1 MDETKDYFSYKIV
14 NGRIYTDY
22 VEQVAVIDGNNL
34 VSDVSFQQ
42 ILGELKGAKHN
53 IVLTKGTP
61 RIKKKIKG
69 RVLSLVQG
77 ASGNN
82 YYHWMFDIL
91 PKMKLCSEHYP
102 LKEINYFYASS
113 LQDFQRQTLP
123 MLDIDEKKFLSSESN
138 RHIQANEIIVA
149 DHPWYHEGYIRNQAE
164 LLPSWVVEWVR
175 KTYLKH
181 AKKFDCNEK
190 VYIDR
195 SESKYTHCQIQ
206 NDEEVSSFLLKK
218 GFSKYK
224 VGKLSFTEQIYLFNN
239 AKIVIGAHG
248 AALTNLVFCKPDTD
262 IIEIKPLEH
271 PSISNYTNNNY
282 KRISEI
288 NNLNYNLIESKGL
301 NENQKKFGDIYLSL
315 DDLEKY
321 IKN

>member
-1 MDETKDYFSYKIV
+1 MKFKKKIQLFFKKIFQIMFMLFYGKVNYVENTKDSKNITKKKIENIFSDMDETKDYFSYKIV

-123 MLDIDEKKFLSSESN
+123 MLDIDE
-138 RHIQANEIIVA
+138 
-149 DHPWYHEGYIRNQAE
+149 
-164 LLPSWVVEWVR
+164 
-175 KTYLKH
+175 
-181 AKKFDCNEK
+181 
-190 VYIDR
+190 
-195 SESKYTHCQIQ
+195 
-206 NDEEVSSFLLKK
+206 
-218 GFSKYK
+218 
-224 VGKLSFTEQIYLFNN
+224 
-239 AKIVIGAHG
+239 
-248 AALTNLVFCKPDTD
+248 
-262 IIEIKPLEH
+262 
-271 PSISNYTNNNY
+271 
-282 KRISEI
+282 
-288 NNLNYNLIESKGL
+288 
-301 NENQKKFGDIYLSL
+301 
-315 DDLEKY
+315 
-321 IKN
+321 